1 MERMKKMFESMA
13 GMVGEKE
20 KEKWMEKCLTFLEG
34 EGKDKDRERDDKKKE
49 ETGHTP
55 DTNRVAGCCPEMMEH
70 FLNKM
75 RDCYEER
82 RREGED
88 GNEKKTERAKCC
100 S

>member
-13 GMVGEKE
+13 GKIGEKE

-49 ETGHTP
+49 ETGHSP
-55 DTNRVAGCCPEMMEH
+55 DRVAGCCPEMTEH

-88 GNEKKTERAKCC
+88 GNEKKTEEAKCC

>member
-34 EGKDKDRERDDKKKE
+34 EEKDKDRERDDKKKE
-49 ETGHTP
+49 ETGHP
-55 DTNRVAGCCPEMMEH
+55 PRVAGCCPAMMEH

-75 RDCYEER
+75 RDCHEER

-88 GNEKKTERAKCC
+88 CNEKKTEKTKCC

>member
-13 GMVGEKE
+13 GKTGEKE
-20 KEKWMEKCLTFLEG
+20 NEKWMEKCLTFLEG
-34 EGKDKDRERDDKKKE
+34 EGKDKDLERDDKKKE
-49 ETGHTP
+49 ETGHSP
-55 DTNRVAGCCPEMMEH
+55 DTNRVDGCCPGMMEH

-75 RDCYEER
+75 QGCYEER
-82 RREGED
+82 RREEES

>member
-34 EGKDKDRERDDKKKE
+34 EGKDKDRERGDKQE
-49 ETGHTP
+49 ETGHPP
-55 DTNRVAGCCPEMMEH
+55 DTNRVAGCCPERMEH

-75 RDCYEER
+75 RDCCEER

-88 GNEKKTERAKCC
+88 GNVKKTEKTKCC